1 MSYRLRDAERRA
13 RAERAAMWVDMTR
26 FLLGVVLVAVCALG
40 VGYSLGI
47 A

>member
-13 RAERAAMWVDMTR
+13 RAERAAMWADAVR
-26 FLLGVVLVAVCALG
+26 LLFVVVLVSVCALG